1 MMKIED
7 FMKVL
12 DNTDIRINLY
22 EDIDDDC
29 IWTGTANELASTDR
43 FDDWTVT
50 LINISSIDCGEVVSL
65 EVVE

>member
-1 MMKIED
+1 MTVED

-29 IWTGTANELASTDR
+29 IWSGTADELADTDR
-43 FDDWTVT
+43 FDDWTIT
-50 LINISSIDCGEVVSL
+50 LMNFVSAGNGTVEL
-65 EVVE
+65 EVME